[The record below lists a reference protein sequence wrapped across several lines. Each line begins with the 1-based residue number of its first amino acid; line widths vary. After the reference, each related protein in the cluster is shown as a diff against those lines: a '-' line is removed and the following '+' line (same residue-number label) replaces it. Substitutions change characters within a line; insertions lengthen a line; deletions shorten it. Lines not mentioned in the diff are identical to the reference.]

1 MTESENDL
9 ALRLAIA
16 SLMENGHWPRFE
28 AAIRERRETWI
39 KDIGSPAIYQ
49 HHAELSHTVARI
61 AECDWLLELCES
73 SRPKSDSSSV
83 IQ

>member
-1 MTESENDL
+1 MTESDNDL

-39 KDIGSPAIYQ
+39 KDIGSPTIYQ
-49 HHAELSHTVARI
+49 NHAELSHTVARI
-61 AECDWLLELCES
+61 AECDWILELFS
-73 SRPKSDSSSV
+73 ASRPKSDSPSV